1 MKIIIIERMHVPVGS
16 EYMNNQGIEPK
27 SQQWEASML
36 PRRQLDSHVYVYDT
50 AANSM

>member
-1 MKIIIIERMHVPVGS
+1 MVFVLEETWVPVGS
-16 EYMNNQGIEPK
+16 EYMNNQGIEPN

-36 PRRQLDSHVYVYDT
+36 PRRQSDSHVYVYDT